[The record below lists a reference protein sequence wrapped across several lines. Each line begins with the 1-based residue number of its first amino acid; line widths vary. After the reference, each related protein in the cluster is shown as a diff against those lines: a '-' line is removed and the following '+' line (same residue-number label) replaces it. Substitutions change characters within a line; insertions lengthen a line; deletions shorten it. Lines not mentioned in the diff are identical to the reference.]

1 MLFIIFGVTILAF
14 CIILV
19 LSHQRIIFL
28 LPSSSEEN
36 FSLYLLSGSN
46 IHALNCPLATTYIFP
61 FTTLEAL
68 SSYMEVKYSVLRV
81 AQKLNAEEM

>member
-1 MLFIIFGVTILAF
+1 MLFIIFGVTILAL
-14 CIILV
+14 CVILV

-28 LPSSSEEN
+28 LSSEEN

-46 IHALNCPLATTYIFP
+46 IHAFNCPLATTYIFP

-68 SSYMEVKYSVLRV
+68 SSYVEVKYSVLRV